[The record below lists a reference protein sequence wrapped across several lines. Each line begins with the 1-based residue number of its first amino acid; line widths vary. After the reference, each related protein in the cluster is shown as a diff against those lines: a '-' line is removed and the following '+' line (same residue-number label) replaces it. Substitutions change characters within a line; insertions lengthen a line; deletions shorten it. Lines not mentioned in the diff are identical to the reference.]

1 MRRRLA
7 RSILLCLCVGTTLT
21 ACQNAPNVVDQVR
34 IAQNMLESKA
44 DNTTLYCSGV
54 ENCEFERIG
63 DIAVIDAK
71 THRISQQA
79 MGRGIVRLHGSVF
92 SRKQQVYLSVPAKQ
106 YEVVIRFYPI
116 SPDRAETF
124 HVIHAFK
131 PHVRYTFK
139 MYRDRTHRSSGS
151 LLKVSVPD
159 PLCVDL
165 QQEQHTI
172 RRFCRPFDVSTGLG
186 EFVEK
191 KI

>member
-1 MRRRLA
+1 MKRRLA
-7 RSILLCLCVGTTLT
+7 YSILLCLGAATTLT

-34 IAQNMLESKA
+34 IVQNTLESKA

-71 THRISQQA
+71 SHRISQQA
-79 MGRGIVRLHGSVF
+79 MERGIVRLHGSVF
-92 SRKQQVYLSVPAKQ
+92 SRKQQVYLSIPAKQ

-116 SPDRAETF
+116 SPDRAEMF
-124 HVIHAFK
+124 HVIHEFK
-131 PHVRYTFK
+131 PNQSYTFK
-139 MYRDRTHRSSGS
+139 MYRDREKRSGS
-151 LLKVSVPD
+151 LLNVSAPE

-172 RRFCRPFDVSTGLG
+172 RRFCRPYDVSTGLG

>member
-1 MRRRLA
+1 MKRKLA
-7 RSILLCLCVGTTLT
+7 RSSLLCLFVGTTLT

-34 IAQNMLESKA
+34 IAQNALEDKA
-44 DNTTLYCSGV
+44 ENATLYCSGV
-54 ENCEFERIG
+54 DNCEFERLG
-63 DIAVIDAK
+63 DTVVMDPK
-71 THRISQQA
+71 SRRISSQA
-79 MGRGIVRLHGSVF
+79 MEKGIVRLHGPVF

-106 YEVVIRFYPI
+106 YEVVIRYYPI

-124 HVIHAFK
+124 HVIHA
-131 PHVRYTFK
+131 
-139 MYRDRTHRSSGS
+139 YRDRAHQSGS
-151 LLKVSVPD
+151 LLKVSVPE

-165 QQEQHTI
+165 LQEQRTI

>member
-1 MRRRLA
+1 MKRRLA
-7 RSILLCLCVGTTLT
+7 YSILLCLGLATTLT

-34 IAQNMLESKA
+34 IAQNTLESKA

-71 THRISQQA
+71 SHRISQQA
-79 MGRGIVRLHGSVF
+79 MERGIVRLHGSVF
-92 SRKQQVYLSVPAKQ
+92 SRKQQVYLSIPAKQ

-116 SPDRAETF
+116 SPDRAEIF
-124 HVIHAFK
+124 HVIHEFK
-131 PHVRYTFK
+131 PNQRYTFK
-139 MYRDRTHRSSGS
+139 MYRDREKRSGS
-151 LLKVSVPD
+151 LLNVSAPE

-172 RRFCRPFDVSTGLG
+172 RRFCRPYDVSTGLG

>member
-1 MRRRLA
+1 MKRRLA
-7 RSILLCLCVGTTLT
+7 YSILLCLGLATTLT

-34 IAQNMLESKA
+34 IAQNTLESKA

-71 THRISQQA
+71 SHRISQQA
-79 MGRGIVRLHGSVF
+79 MERGIVRLHGSVF
-92 SRKQQVYLSVPAKQ
+92 SRKQQVYLSIPAKQ

-116 SPDRAETF
+116 SLDRAEMF
-124 HVIHAFK
+124 HVIHEFK
-131 PHVRYTFK
+131 PNQSYTFK
-139 MYRDRTHRSSGS
+139 MYRDRAKRSDS
-151 LLKVSVPD
+151 LLNVSAPE

-172 RRFCRPFDVSTGLG
+172 RRFCRPYDVVTGLG

>member
-1 MRRRLA
+1 MKRRLA
-7 RSILLCLCVGTTLT
+7 YSILLCLGAATTLT

-34 IAQNMLESKA
+34 IVQNTLESKA

-71 THRISQQA
+71 SHRISQQA
-79 MGRGIVRLHGSVF
+79 MERGIVRLHGSVF
-92 SRKQQVYLSVPAKQ
+92 SRKQQVYLSIPAKQ

-116 SPDRAETF
+116 SPDRAEIF
-124 HVIHAFK
+124 HVIHEFK
-131 PHVRYTFK
+131 PNQSYTFK
-139 MYRDRTHRSSGS
+139 MYRDREKRSGS
-151 LLKVSVPD
+151 LLNVSAPE

-172 RRFCRPFDVSTGLG
+172 RRFCRPYDVVTGLG

>member
-1 MRRRLA
+1 MKRRLA
-7 RSILLCLCVGTTLT
+7 YSILLCLGAATTLT

-34 IAQNMLESKA
+34 IVQNTLESKA

-71 THRISQQA
+71 SHRISQQA
-79 MGRGIVRLHGSVF
+79 MERGIVRLHGSVF
-92 SRKQQVYLSVPAKQ
+92 SRKQQVYLSIPAKQ

-116 SPDRAETF
+116 SLDRAEMF
-124 HVIHAFK
+124 HVIHEFK
-131 PHVRYTFK
+131 PNQSYTFK
-139 MYRDRTHRSSGS
+139 MYRDRAYRSGS
-151 LLKVSVPD
+151 LLNVSAPE

-172 RRFCRPFDVSTGLG
+172 RRFCRPYDVVTGVG

>member
-1 MRRRLA
+1 MKRRLA
-7 RSILLCLCVGTTLT
+7 RSILLCLGAATTLT

-34 IAQNMLESKA
+34 IVQNTLESKA

-71 THRISQQA
+71 SHRISQQA
-79 MGRGIVRLHGSVF
+79 MERGIVRLHGSVF
-92 SRKQQVYLSVPAKQ
+92 SRKQQIYLSIPAKQ

-116 SPDRAETF
+116 SPDRAEIF
-124 HVIHAFK
+124 HVIHEFK
-131 PHVRYTFK
+131 PNQSYTFK
-139 MYRDRTHRSSGS
+139 MYRDRAYRSGS
-151 LLKVSVPD
+151 LLNVSIPE

-172 RRFCRPFDVSTGLG
+172 RRFCRPYDVSTGLG

>member
-1 MRRRLA
+1 MKRRLA
-7 RSILLCLCVGTTLT
+7 YSILLCLGLATTLT
-21 ACQNAPNVVDQVR
+21 ACQNAPTVVDQVR
-34 IAQNMLESKA
+34 ITQTTLENKVNNA
-44 DNTTLYCSGV
+44 TLYCSGV

-71 THRISQQA
+71 SHRISQQA
-79 MGRGIVRLHGSVF
+79 MERGIVRLHGSVF
-92 SRKQQVYLSVPAKQ
+92 SRKQQVYLSIPAKQ

-116 SPDRAETF
+116 SPDRAEIF
-124 HVIHAFK
+124 HVIHEFK
-131 PHVRYTFK
+131 PNQSYTFK
-139 MYRDRTHRSSGS
+139 MYRDREKRSGS
-151 LLKVSVPD
+151 LLNVSAPE

-172 RRFCRPFDVSTGLG
+172 RRFCRPYDVVTGVG

>member
-1 MRRRLA
+1 MKRRLA
-7 RSILLCLCVGTTLT
+7 YSILLCLGAATTLT

-34 IAQNMLESKA
+34 IVQNTLESKA

-71 THRISQQA
+71 SHRISQQA
-79 MGRGIVRLHGSVF
+79 MERGIVRLHGSVF
-92 SRKQQVYLSVPAKQ
+92 SRKQQVYLSIPARQ

-116 SPDRAETF
+116 SPDRAEMF
-124 HVIHAFK
+124 HVIHEFK
-131 PHVRYTFK
+131 PHQRYTFK
-139 MYRDRTHRSSGS
+139 MYRDREKRSDS
-151 LLKVSVPD
+151 LLNVSAPE

-172 RRFCRPFDVSTGLG
+172 RRFCRPYDVVTGLG

>member
-1 MRRRLA
+1 MKTRLA
-7 RSILLCLCVGTTLT
+7 CSILLCFGVGTLLT
-21 ACQNAPNVVDQVR
+21 ACQNTPNVVDQVR
-34 IAQNMLESKA
+34 IAQTTLENKA
-44 DNTTLYCSGV
+44 DNVTLYCSGV

-63 DIAVIDAK
+63 DLAVIDAK
-71 THRISQQA
+71 SHRISQQA
-79 MGRGIVRLHGSVF
+79 MERGIVRLQGSVF
-92 SRKQQVYLSVPAKQ
+92 SRKQQVYLNVPAKQ

-131 PHVRYTFK
+131 PHQSYTFK
-139 MYRDRTHRSSGS
+139 MYRDRAYRSGS
-151 LLKVSVPD
+151 LLNVSVPE

-165 QQEQHTI
+165 QQEQRTI

-186 EFVEK
+186 EFIEK

>member
-1 MRRRLA
+1 MKRRLA
-7 RSILLCLCVGTTLT
+7 YSILLCLGAATTLT

-34 IAQNMLESKA
+34 IVQNTLESKA

-71 THRISQQA
+71 SHRISQQA
-79 MGRGIVRLHGSVF
+79 MERGIVRLHGSVF
-92 SRKQQVYLSVPAKQ
+92 SRKQQVYLSIPAKQ

-116 SPDRAETF
+116 SPDRAEMF
-124 HVIHAFK
+124 HVIHEFK
-131 PHVRYTFK
+131 PNQSYTFK
-139 MYRDRTHRSSGS
+139 MYRDRAYRSGS
-151 LLKVSVPD
+151 LLNVSAPE

-172 RRFCRPFDVSTGLG
+172 RRFCRPYDVSTGLG

>member
-1 MRRRLA
+1 MKRRLA
-7 RSILLCLCVGTTLT
+7 RSILLCLGVGMTLT
-21 ACQNAPNVVDQVR
+21 ACQNSTNMIDQVR
-34 IAQNMLESKA
+34 IAQNTVGNKA
-44 DNTTLYCSGV
+44 ENATLYCSGV
-54 ENCEFERIG
+54 ENCEFERIN

-71 THRISQQA
+71 SHRISQQA
-79 MGRGIVRLHGSVF
+79 MERGIVRLHGSVF
-92 SRKQQVYLSVPAKQ
+92 SRKQQVYLNVPAKQ

-131 PHVRYTFK
+131 PHQSYTFK
-139 MYRDRTHRSSGS
+139 MYRDRAYRSSGS
-151 LLKVSVPD
+151 LLNVSIPE

-172 RRFCRPFDVSTGLG
+172 RRFCRPYDVSTGLG

>member
-1 MRRRLA
+1 MKRRLA
-7 RSILLCLCVGTTLT
+7 YSILLCLGLATTLT

-34 IAQNMLESKA
+34 IAQNTLESKA
-44 DNTTLYCSGV
+44 DNATLYCSGV

-71 THRISQQA
+71 SHRISQQA
-79 MGRGIVRLHGSVF
+79 MDRGIVRLHGSVF
-92 SRKQQVYLSVPAKQ
+92 SRKQQVYLSIPAKQ

-116 SPDRAETF
+116 SPDRAEIF
-124 HVIHAFK
+124 HVIHEFK
-131 PHVRYTFK
+131 PHQRYTFK
-139 MYRDRTHRSSGS
+139 MYRDREKRSGS
-151 LLKVSVPD
+151 LLNVSAPE

-172 RRFCRPFDVSTGLG
+172 RRFCRPYDVSTGLG

>member
-1 MRRRLA
+1 MKRRLA
-7 RSILLCLCVGTTLT
+7 YSILLCLGAATTLT

-34 IAQNMLESKA
+34 IVQNTLESKA

-71 THRISQQA
+71 SHRISQQA
-79 MGRGIVRLHGSVF
+79 MERGIVRLHGSVF
-92 SRKQQVYLSVPAKQ
+92 SRKQQVYLSIPAKQ

-116 SPDRAETF
+116 SPDRAEIF
-124 HVIHAFK
+124 HVIHEFK
-131 PHVRYTFK
+131 PNQSYTFK
-139 MYRDRTHRSSGS
+139 MYRDRAYRSGS
-151 LLKVSVPD
+151 LLNVSAPE

-172 RRFCRPFDVSTGLG
+172 RRFCRPYDVSTGLG

>member
-1 MRRRLA
+1 MKRRLP
-7 RSILLCLCVGTTLT
+7 RSILLCLGVGMTLT
-21 ACQNAPNVVDQVR
+21 ACQNSTNMVDQVR
-34 IAQNMLESKA
+34 IAQNTVGNKA
-44 DNTTLYCSGV
+44 ENATLYCSGV
-54 ENCEFERIG
+54 ENCEFERIN

-71 THRISQQA
+71 SHRISQQA
-79 MGRGIVRLHGSVF
+79 MEQGIVRLHGSVF
-92 SRKQQVYLSVPAKQ
+92 SRKQQIYLNVPAKQ

-131 PHVRYTFK
+131 SNQRYTFK
-139 MYRDRTHRSSGS
+139 MYRDRAHQSGS
-151 LLKVSVPD
+151 LLKVSVPE

-165 QQEQHTI
+165 LQEQRTI

>member
-1 MRRRLA
+1 MKRRLA
-7 RSILLCLCVGTTLT
+7 YSILLCLGAATTLT
-21 ACQNAPNVVDQVR
+21 ACQNALNVVDQVR
-34 IAQNMLESKA
+34 IVQNTLESKA

-71 THRISQQA
+71 SHRISQQA
-79 MGRGIVRLHGSVF
+79 MERGIVRLHGSVF
-92 SRKQQVYLSVPAKQ
+92 SRKQQVYLSIPAKQ

-116 SPDRAETF
+116 SLDRAEMF
-124 HVIHAFK
+124 HVIHEFK
-131 PHVRYTFK
+131 PNQSYTFK
-139 MYRDRTHRSSGS
+139 MYRDRAYRSGS
-151 LLKVSVPD
+151 LLNVSAPE

-172 RRFCRPFDVSTGLG
+172 RRFCRPYDVSTGLG

>member
-1 MRRRLA
+1 MKRRLA
-7 RSILLCLCVGTTLT
+7 YSILLCLGAATTLT

-34 IAQNMLESKA
+34 IVQNTLESKA

-71 THRISQQA
+71 SHRISQQA
-79 MGRGIVRLHGSVF
+79 MERGIVRLHGSVF
-92 SRKQQVYLSVPAKQ
+92 SRKQQVYLSIPAKQ

-116 SPDRAETF
+116 SPDRAEIF
-124 HVIHAFK
+124 HVIHEFK
-131 PHVRYTFK
+131 PNQSYTFK
-139 MYRDRTHRSSGS
+139 MYRDREKRSGS
-151 LLKVSVPD
+151 LLNVSAPE

-172 RRFCRPFDVSTGLG
+172 RRFCRPYDVVTGVG

>member
-1 MRRRLA
+1 MKRRLA
-7 RSILLCLCVGTTLT
+7 RSILLCLGVATALT

-34 IAQNMLESKA
+34 IAQNTLESKA

-71 THRISQQA
+71 NHRISKQA
-79 MGRGIVRLHGSVF
+79 MERGIVRLHGSLF

-131 PHVRYTFK
+131 PHVNYTFK
-139 MYRDRTHRSSGS
+139 MYRDRTRRSGS
-151 LLKVSVPD
+151 LINVSVPD

-165 QQEQHTI
+165 QQGQHTI